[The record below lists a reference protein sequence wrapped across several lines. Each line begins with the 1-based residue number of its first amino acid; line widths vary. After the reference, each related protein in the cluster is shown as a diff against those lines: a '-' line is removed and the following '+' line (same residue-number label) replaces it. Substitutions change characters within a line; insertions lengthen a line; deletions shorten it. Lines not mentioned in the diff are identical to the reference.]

1 MALVVK
7 DRVQETTTTTGTGT
21 ITLAGAVNGFQSFSA
36 IGNANT
42 TYYAI
47 VGGTQWEV
55 GLGTYTSSGTTLSRD
70 TVLASSTGSK
80 LDLAA
85 GTKNVFV
92 TYPAGKSLYTDASG
106 NAISLGT
113 PVSATLTNATGL
125 PISTG
130 VSGLGTNVA
139 TFLASPS
146 SVNLASAVSDD
157 TGSGALVFANTPT
170 LVSPILGTPTSGV
183 LSACTVD
190 GSNKVGYL
198 NIPQSGSIKTGSY
211 TLATTDIG
219 EFIEV
224 GTGGSIVVPNST
236 FTVGDS
242 VVIFNNTSG
251 AVTLNMSI
259 ATAYIGGTDSDKATI
274 SLATRGICNVM
285 FISGTVC
292 VVTGNV
298 A

>member
-1 MALVVK
+1 MTTRYPIVLNGSTIQELQSGDAL
-7 DRVQETTTTTGTGT
+7 
-21 ITLAGAVNGFQSFSA
+21 LGA
-36 IGNANT
+36 IAN
-42 TYYAI
+42 I
-47 VGGTQWEV
+47 SGG
-55 GLGTYTSSGTTLSRD
+55 
-70 TVLASSTGSK
+70 
-80 LDLAA
+80 AA
-85 GTKNVFV
+85 GSIPYQSDTNLTSFV
-92 TYPAGKSLYTDASG
+92 NAGLSG
-106 NAISLGT
+106 QLLQSNGT
-113 PVSATLTNATGL
+113 SPPTWVS
-125 PISTG
+125 G
-130 VSGLGTNVA
+130 VSISNGVTGLGTNVA